1 MIPKPKNFI
10 QKSGPSATLGKVENS
25 KGYVELKMDPAIR
38 KMSRELS
45 KMNQT
50 LGPLINEAIDLS
62 REISGSMAEV
72 AARTYKLGQVCAN
85 IHKSYKSVG
94 DKFDFESLSKIDGI
108 FSELSKTLTSYSKVL
123 VEERDNFQANIESLF
138 SFTACEI
145 DGIDEILNL
154 RNEFSIEYKEK
165 RQVLDAKKEA
175 SFPLMDLR
183 KWEVDQDNLT
193 VPKTQLFQDKATAL
207 KYMFPKDTQD
217 VKNLRD
223 FWAYCNAL
231 IGSELREF
239 GHMVINRL
247 QSQLGAYVEGF
258 NRKLN
263 KTLSLFIDLQT
274 KLVTTE

>member
-1 MIPKPKNFI
+1 
-10 QKSGPSATLGKVENS
+10 
-25 KGYVELKMDPAIR
+25 MDPAIR

-45 KMNQT
+45 KMNQS
-50 LGPLINEAIDLS
+50 LGPLIGEAMDLS
-62 REISGSMAEV
+62 RDISGAMAEV
-72 AARTYKLGQVCAN
+72 ATRTYKLGQVCAN
-85 IHKSYKSVG
+85 IHKSYKAVG
-94 DKFDFESLSKIDGI
+94 DKFDFEALSKIDGI
-108 FSELSKTLTSYSKVL
+108 FAEFSKTLTSYSKVL
-123 VEERDNFQANIESLF
+123 VEERDNFQAHVEALF
-138 SFTACEI
+138 AFTACEI

-175 SFPLMDLR
+175 SFPLMDLK
-183 KWEVDQDNLT
+183 KWEVDQDSLT

-223 FWAYCNAL
+223 FWAYSNAL

-247 QSQLGAYVEGF
+247 QTQLGAYVDGF

>member
-1 MIPKPKNFI
+1 
-10 QKSGPSATLGKVENS
+10 
-25 KGYVELKMDPAIR
+25 MDPAIR

-45 KMNQT
+45 KMNQS
-50 LGPLINEAIDLS
+50 LSPLIGEAVDLS
-62 REISGSMAEV
+62 RDISTSMAEV
-72 AARTYKLGQVCAN
+72 ATRTYKLGQVCAN
-85 IHKSYKSVG
+85 IHKCYKSVG
-94 DKFDFESLSKIDGI
+94 DKFDFETLSKIDAI
-108 FSELSKTLTSYSKVL
+108 FSELSKTFTSYSKVL
-123 VEERDNFQANIESLF
+123 VEERDNFQSNIENLF
-138 SFTACEI
+138 SFTVCEI
-145 DGIDEILNL
+145 EGIDEILTL

-193 VPKTQLFQDKATAL
+193 IPKTQLFQDKATAM

-231 IGSELREF
+231 ISSELREF
-239 GHMVINRL
+239 GHMVIDRL
-247 QSQLGAYVEGF
+247 QTQLGAYVEGS